1 MKFYMTIDNQ
11 FVISWDFEFFLN
23 GRGRYNFPKIR
34 AIVLERQL
42 KRLNFFWFW
51 IFLKI
56 FSKLQISIYRAAI
69 LCLNALILSDVL
81 YWIL

>member
-42 KRLNFFWFW
+42 KRLNFF
-51 IFLKI
+51 
-56 FSKLQISIYRAAI
+56 
-69 LCLNALILSDVL
+69 
-81 YWIL
+81 